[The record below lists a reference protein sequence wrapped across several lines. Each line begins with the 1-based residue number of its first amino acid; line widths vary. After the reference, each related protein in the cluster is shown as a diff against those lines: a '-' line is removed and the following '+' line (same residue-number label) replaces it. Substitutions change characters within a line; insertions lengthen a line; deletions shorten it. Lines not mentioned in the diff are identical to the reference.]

1 MSESSN
7 KKRKAGTLSA
17 SETHIAE
24 PEHVIATEV
33 PSPDLPQADEAS
45 LINNADEP
53 ITIPEPPTSEPL
65 VSAPPARKTS
75 FSTVLAAGLGAGL
88 FGGVLSSFIVL
99 TTPQI
104 YKHFFAPS
112 LSSRMAAVST
122 DKALHERII
131 AIEAKLAAIN
141 ATGADVSKTD
151 MNVSTLLSRVETLE
165 KTPIEPAKPDVNL
178 SSRLERLE
186 VALSASSK
194 PQAGQAGTA
203 LIVAT
208 DALRRKFERGL
219 AFVPELKA
227 VETWADPSVN
237 LSALKKYADTGV
249 PNIRVISQRFNE
261 ITPLLIREAT
271 PPSTGL
277 LERVGQAATGLVKV
291 RSSGE
296 TKANDPASIIARVE
310 AALAR
315 NEVGSA
321 LDDLVK
327 LPETA
332 LVRAESIIAN
342 LKARLDIEASILS
355 LEQNGLQNLNSK
367 KN

>member
-7 KKRKAGTLSA
+7 KKRK
-17 SETHIAE
+17 SETISVSEISSAI
-24 PEHVIATEV
+24 PETAQVE
-33 PSPDLPQADEAS
+33 LG
-45 LINNADEP
+45 DEP
-53 ITIPEPPTSEPL
+53 TEDASKADVSSINEAASPPIYSMQPATN
-65 VSAPPARKTS
+65 VSAPQKS
-75 FSTVLAAGLGAGL
+75 SLKSVLAIGLGAGL
-88 FGGVLSSFIVL
+88 LGGVLSSFIIL
-99 TTPQI
+99 ASPQV
-104 YKHFFAPS
+104 YSHFFAS
-112 LSSRMAAVST
+112 NLSSKIIAVSNDQST
-122 DKALHERII
+122 QERIA
-131 AIEAKLAAIN
+131 AIETKLAAIN
-141 ATGADVSKTD
+141 ATGTDVSKTD

-165 KTPIEPAKPDVNL
+165 KTPIESARPDANL
-178 SSRLERLE
+178 SSRLEKLE
-186 VALSASSK
+186 AALNVPVK
-194 PQAGQAGTA
+194 PQAGQAGTV
-203 LIVAT
+203 LMVAT
-208 DALRRKFERGL
+208 DALRRKFERGV
-219 AFVPELKA
+219 AFAPELKA
-227 VETWADPSVN
+227 VEGWADPSVN

-261 ITPLLIREAT
+261 ISPLLIREAT

-315 NEVGSA
+315 NEAGSA

-327 LPETA
+327 LPELA
-332 LVRAESIIAN
+332 LVRAEPIIAN

-355 LEQNGLQNLNSK
+355 LEQSGLQNLNSK